1 MRRPFTSHL
10 VLTAA
15 ILIGAGPYIVKA
27 ASSPAPHAAPQEG
40 PAMVDLMRVYG
51 ESDTRKAAD
60 QKIEEYGK
68 LMGQRFDEIAGMS
81 YLNATEIRDYSDALT
96 AEKPTDADK
105 QKMATIKA
113 ESTKRA
119 AEAQALIGRKDSD
132 LTAADRMRL
141 RDLTAMREQ
150 QPSIMGQLQRLYQQ
164 LVNNKDTELTRLGV
178 AEVRVI
184 VGKLAKE
191 QGFTQVF
198 DTTAMVYAPTDLTQ
212 AALAKVKKK

>member
-1 MRRPFTSHL
+1 MRRPFTSPL

-15 ILIGAGPYIVKA
+15 ILIGAGPYVVRA
-27 ASSPAPHAAPQEG
+27 ASTPHAAPQEG

-51 ESDTRKAAD
+51 ESDVRKAAD

-81 YLNATEIRDYSDALT
+81 YLNATEIRDYSDAQN

-105 QKMATIKA
+105 QKLAAIKA
-113 ESTKRA
+113 ESAKRS
-119 AEAQALIGRKDSD
+119 AEAQALIGKKDSD

-141 RDLTAMREQ
+141 RDLTAMKEQ

-178 AEVRVI
+178 AEVRTI
-184 VGKLAKE
+184 IGKLAKE
-191 QGFTQVF
+191 QGFIQVF